1 MAMMTRNSE
10 FRFTGYH
17 MLACMFAFFGVIIVV
32 NFTMA
37 SFASKSWTGLVVKN
51 SYVASQKFNDEL
63 ALAEAQKAR
72 GWRSTVTYEEGK
84 LAFALFDKAGQPIAA
99 DKIMLSIGRPA
110 FEQLDQVIE
119 MQADTPSGATT
130 PPASQ
135 SPLQLEDGS
144 WALKIEALVGET
156 TYRRDLRLFVSGS
169 KGVIE

>member
-63 ALAEAQKAR
+63 ALAQAQKAR

-99 DKIMLSIGRPA
+99 DKIVLSIGRPA

-119 MQADTPSGATT
+119 MQAAM
-130 PPASQ
+130 PPASLA
-135 SPLQLEDGS
+135 SLQLEDGS

-169 KGVIE
+169 KGVVE